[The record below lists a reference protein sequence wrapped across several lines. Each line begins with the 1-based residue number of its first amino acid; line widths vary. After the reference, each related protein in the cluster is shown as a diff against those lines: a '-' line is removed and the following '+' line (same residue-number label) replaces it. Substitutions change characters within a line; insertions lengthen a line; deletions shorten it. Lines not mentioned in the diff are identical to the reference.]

1 LILLFFLFFCF
12 FVFCLWYFLSFIFV
26 FFGIFFIFVFL
37 FFYFGVFIMSSSIF
51 VRSGINYDMSA
62 ASLESALVCKDPSLT
77 QQQFALESDINTIVD
92 TFMKTGHLPD
102 PVSMPQYVDYEGVF
116 DFQSAMN
123 VVRAADENF
132 MRMDAKIR
140 SRFHNS
146 PQEFLEFFA
155 DPVNQ
160 EEAIRLGLA
169 VAKPTVSVAPATDS
183 VPPSKA
189 E

>member
-12 FVFCLWYFLSFIFV
+12 FVFFLWYFLSFIFV
-26 FFGIFFIFVFL
+26 FFGIFSIFVFL
-37 FFYFGVFIMSSSIF
+37 FFYFGVFMSSSIF
-51 VRSGINYDMSA
+51 VRSPFNYDMSA
-62 ASLESALVCKDPSLT
+62 VSVETALVCKDPSLT
-77 QQQFALESDINTIVD
+77 QQQFAVESDINTIVD
-92 TFMKTGHLPD
+92 VFMKTGHLPD

-132 MRMDAKIR
+132 MRMDAKLR
-140 SRFHNS
+140 ARFHNS

-155 DPVNQ
+155 DPANSG
-160 EEAIRLGLA
+160 EAIRLGLA
-169 VAKPTVSVAPATDS
+169 VPNTTVSVAPATDS